1 MEVLEAAEE
10 ADFLEGA
17 SEEADFLEEV
27 DFWGAAFFGGADSVE
42 ASEEAEAALVLEE
55 ILAIGVSVLARES
68 RRAFVKGKRE
78 SERERAIQK
87 KHTQGSDEW
96 GVYRKNS
103 QKARAQRAAQ
113 GDSKMQ
119 AHRGSACLTRDGALH
134 KMPES
139 GQLKLKQAM
148 PV

>member
-17 SEEADFLEEV
+17 SVEAAFLEEV

-42 ASEEAEAALVLEE
+42 ASEEAALVLEE